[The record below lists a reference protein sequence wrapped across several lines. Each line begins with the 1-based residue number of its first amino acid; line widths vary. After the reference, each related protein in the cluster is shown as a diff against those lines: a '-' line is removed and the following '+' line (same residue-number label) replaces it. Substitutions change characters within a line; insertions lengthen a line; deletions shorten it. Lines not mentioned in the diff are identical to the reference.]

1 MSTQMRPIR
10 ETIPLEEAREL
21 IDGAIRPIARTVRVA
36 LIEANGRVVAEP
48 VTSTR
53 DVPPFARAGMD
64 GYAVVAEDTFGA
76 SRYEP
81 KTLRVV
87 EKIYTGQMPTRIVGA
102 GEAAEIATG
111 APMPEGADA
120 VVMVEETERAG
131 TDDVRILT
139 PVYPRQ

>member
-10 ETIPLEEAREL
+10 ETIPLEDAREL

-36 LIEANGRVVAEP
+36 IGDASGRVLAEP
-48 VTSTR
+48 VASTR

-87 EKIYTGQMPTRIVGA
+87 EKIYTGADARRERSAPAKPRRLRPA
-102 GEAAEIATG
+102 RRCRR
-111 APMPEGADA
+111 APM
-120 VVMVEETERAG
+120 RS
-131 TDDVRILT
+131 
-139 PVYPRQ
+139 